1 MISAATAAVP
11 SGASV
16 TLTLN
21 SPSNDAWSAKG
32 PTATHLEAASVEVSL
47 DGSGSMRGATET
59 EQGFTVEAGTHP
71 ELEELELV
79 GMVAEPTEVPQAE
92 ALLADAGVS
101 GESGVV
107 FRDPSVTQ

>member
-1 MISAATAAVP
+1 MTSAATTAVP

-32 PTATHLEAASVEVSL
+32 PTATHLEPASVLEVNL

-71 ELEELELV
+71 EVEELELV
-79 GMVAEPTEVPQAE
+79 GMLAEPTEVPQA
-92 ALLADAGVS
+92 DAGVS
-101 GESGVV
+101 GGSGVG